1 MTGDSDRRQFGE
13 CFDADECVLDRD
25 CQFYRV
31 CVLAER
37 EEDHRP

>member
-1 MTGDSDRRQFGE
+1 MTVNEQFGE

-31 CVLAER
+31 CSAAEAD
-37 EEDHRP
+37 E